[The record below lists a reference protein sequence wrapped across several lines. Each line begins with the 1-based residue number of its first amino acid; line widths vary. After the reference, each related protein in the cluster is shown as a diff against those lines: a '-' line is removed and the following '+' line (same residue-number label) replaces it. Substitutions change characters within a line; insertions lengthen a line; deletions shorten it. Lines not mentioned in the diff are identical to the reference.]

1 MKQIPQFQKIIIP
14 IVAILIGLIIGLG
27 IGHLQMQKEQK
38 IFQDKIKE
46 ANKKVAFIQKKMEE
60 EKTEATAS
68 LEQKC
73 QSDLDKLQNEKKALG
88 EQLVKLK
95 EQTRNL
101 EAKIEAKIKE
111 ADELTAKNKKEL
123 QDAGKKYD
131 QASQRNKDLERDLKK
146 VKGEKDALQVQLK
159 KTTQSLDS
167 CQINN
172 AKLCIIGEE
181 LVKSYRNKGVKDAIL
196 EKEPLTQIKK
206 VELEQLAQKYKEEI
220 EQQKIKKSDLGR

>member
-73 QSDLDKLQNEKKALG
+73 QSDLDKLLNEKKALG

>member
-1 MKQIPQFQKIIIP
+1 MKQIPQLQKIIIP
-14 IVAILIGLIIGLG
+14 IVAIVIGLIIGLG
-27 IGHLQMQKEQK
+27 VGHLQMKKEQK

-46 ANKKVAFIQKKMEE
+46 ANKKITFIQKKMEE

-73 QSDLDKLQNEKKALG
+73 QSDLNKLLNEKKALG
-88 EQLVKLK
+88 GQLVKLK
-95 EQTRNL
+95 EQAHSL

-131 QASQRNKDLERDLKK
+131 QASQHNKDLEHDLKK
-146 VKGEKDALQVQLK
+146 VKGEKDALQAQLK
-159 KTTQSLDS
+159 KTNQNLSS
-167 CQINN
+167 CDVNN
-172 AKLCIIGEE
+172 AKLCVIGEE
-181 LVKSYRNKGVKDAIL
+181 LVKAYKNKGVKDAIL

-206 VELEQLAQKYKEEI
+206 VELTTRA
-220 EQQKIKKSDLGR
+220 KIQGRNRTAKN

>member
-73 QSDLDKLQNEKKALG
+73 QSDLDKLLNEKKALG

-111 ADELTAKNKKEL
+111 ADELTVKNKKEL

-131 QASQRNKDLERDLKK
+131 QASQHNKDLEHDLKK
-146 VKGEKDALQVQLK
+146 VKGEKDALQAQLK
-159 KTTQSLDS
+159 KTNQNLSS
-167 CQINN
+167 CDVNN
-172 AKLCIIGEE
+172 AKLCVIGEE
-181 LVKSYRNKGVKDAIL
+181 LVKAYKNKGVKDAIL

-220 EQQKIKKSDLGR
+220 EQQKIKKK